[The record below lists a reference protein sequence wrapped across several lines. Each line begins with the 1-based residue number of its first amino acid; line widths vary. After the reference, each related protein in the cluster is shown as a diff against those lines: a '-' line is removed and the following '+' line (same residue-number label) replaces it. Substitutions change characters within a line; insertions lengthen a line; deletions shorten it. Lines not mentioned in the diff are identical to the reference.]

1 MSTPTP
7 TPAPAP
13 NHKNSQ
19 SKKPTAKKTKK
30 TQTKFTPQEK
40 SDFIKKQVMNR
51 LGKLKNFNFIKANN
65 VFDNNWRVDVWCY
78 RENDKTLIS
87 VKDNSIDYS
96 FFVTTDNE
104 GKILSSDPEITKQNK
119 FNMTTRG

>member
-1 MSTPTP
+1 
-7 TPAPAP
+7 
-13 NHKNSQ
+13 
-19 SKKPTAKKTKK
+19 
-30 TQTKFTPQEK
+30 
-40 SDFIKKQVMNR
+40 MNR

-119 FNMTTRG
+119 FNMTTRS

>member
-1 MSTPTP
+1 MSTP

-119 FNMTTRG
+119 FNMTTRS